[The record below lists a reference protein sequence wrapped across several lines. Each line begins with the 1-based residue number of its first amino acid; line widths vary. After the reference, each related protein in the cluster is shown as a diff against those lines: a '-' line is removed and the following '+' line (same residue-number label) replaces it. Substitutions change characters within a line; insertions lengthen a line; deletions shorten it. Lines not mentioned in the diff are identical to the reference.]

1 MDNRVVVTIK
11 RLFSFLAGIIILAL
25 GINAQQ
31 LLIEP
36 QTSTL
41 LANTLNNLTFIVK
54 LYGVEQ
60 KPQQAYLHFNIYAP
74 NGQLI
79 YQYFKQISVC
89 TGLNIYQVSVDPLE
103 LQNLIKQYSSTGS
116 CTQSECSSKQYNFT
130 VQANV
135 TLLYM
140 SCPQSITP
148 LPIQPRDPPCLQYVA
163 SSRTYNLTFVPYN
176 LTLSLVQLPEVISQQ
191 YAQQYGINVQSVVY
205 LQNVGTNIQSATLT
219 LTLYS
224 SSGNIVYQTQKSID
238 LQPGEN
244 LLTIKIPGYYLKNAK
259 GKMYILEQLT
269 VVLSNGQVLTQYAEQ
284 SFYIS
289 DNQNGQ
295 NIEVVSI
302 SPNFNLLNNLANSI
316 YNVDVLVKNPG
327 YQTVNV
333 TVQMLLYDQY
343 GNLIYNL
350 QDSQTISPNSQGE
363 VILPLNTIGLQPGYY
378 KVILYVY
385 QNGVGIYQYSYTIT
399 INAQKIQPVNVLS
412 VYTNTFNVKP
422 GQFIELYVNLK
433 SNLPMNIQVQP
444 VVMSQQLNIF
454 QQLSTITLSPN
465 QVTQLSVVVRIPE
478 NLTAGYYPVQFVF
491 NYDGVSQT
499 YTYNLY
505 VNGTKIEPKPIIASL
520 VGYVPLKYKENS
532 TIYLIINSNTTKVYN
547 LLIQAYAEGGKV
559 YPEQQE
565 IQIGGTYT
573 EKIPL
578 NVIAESSVVTVHVN
592 IIDQQTGQVLYSLF
606 EVYSVPGAAS
616 ASVPV
621 SLPLSGLIF
630 WILVILAIIIIAAVL
645 IESRRGGKKRRE
657 KAEE

>member
-1 MDNRVVVTIK
+1 MDNRVVVTIR
-11 RLFSFLAGIIILAL
+11 RLFSFLIGVVLLAFGIHS
-25 GINAQQ
+25 QQ

-36 QTSTL
+36 QTQTL
-41 LANTLNNLTFIVK
+41 LANAANNLTFIVK
-54 LYGVEQ
+54 LYGVNQVPEE
-60 KPQQAYLHFNIYAP
+60 AYMYFNIYAP

-79 YQYFKQISVC
+79 YQYYGPISVG
-89 TGLNIYQVSVDPLE
+89 TGLNIYQISVDPLE
-103 LQNLIKQYSSTGS
+103 LEKLVQP
-116 CTQSECSSKQYNFT
+116 YNSFT
-130 VQANV
+130 VKVNV

-140 SCPQSITP
+140 SCPQNIIP
-148 LPIQPRDPPCLQYVA
+148 LPLQPRDPPCLQYVV
-163 SSRTYNLTFVPYN
+163 SNQTYNLTFVPYN
-176 LTLSLVQLPEVISQQ
+176 LTLSLIKLPEVISQQ
-191 YAQQYGINVQSVVY
+191 YAQQYGIDVQSVIY
-205 LQNVGTNIQSATLT
+205 LQNVETNVQSATLT

-224 SSGNIVYQTQKSID
+224 SSGNIVYQTQKSVD

-244 LLTIKIPGYYLKNAK
+244 LLTIKIPNYYLKNVQ
-259 GKMYILEQLT
+259 GKMYVLEQLT

-289 DNQNGQ
+289 NNQNGQ
-295 NIEVVSI
+295 NIEVISV

-316 YNVDVLVKNPG
+316 YSVDVLVRNPG

-343 GNLIYNL
+343 GNLVYNL

-433 SNLPMNIQVQP
+433 SNLPMDIQVQP
-444 VVMSQQLNIF
+444 VVMSQQLNVF
-454 QQLSTITLSPN
+454 QQLSTVTLSPN
-465 QVTQLSVVVRIPE
+465 QVTQLPVVLRIPE
-478 NLTAGYYPVQFVF
+478 NLTAGYYQVQFVF
-491 NYDGVSQT
+491 NYNGISQT

-505 VNGTKIEPKPIIASL
+505 VNGTKIEPKPISASL
-520 VGYVPLKYKENS
+520 VGYVSLKYKENS
-532 TIYLIINSNTTKVYN
+532 TIYLIISSNTTKIYN
-547 LLIQAYAEGGKV
+547 LLIQAYAVGGKV

-565 IQIGGTYT
+565 IQIGGTYS

-578 NVIAESSVVTVHVN
+578 YVTAESSVVTVYVN
-592 IIDQQTGQVLYSLF
+592 IIDQQTGEILYSLV
-606 EVYSVPGAAS
+606 EVYSVPEAAS
-616 ASVPV
+616 L

-645 IESRRGGKKRRE
+645 VESKRGGKKRSE